1 MKALDF
7 IIRIKNS
14 VGAQRR
20 EFVMPFSK
28 LNLEIGKVLV
38 KEGFLEEVKEVKE
51 ESKSKIKMLK
61 IKIAYDRRIP
71 KFSGMSIISKPSLKK
86 YVGSKK
92 IRDIEK
98 RGKRILVISTSQ
110 GVMTGRE
117 AQKKNLGG
125 EILFA
130 VW

>member
-7 IIRIKNS
+7 ITRIKNA
-14 VGAQRR
+14 VKAQRR
-20 EFVMPFSK
+20 EFSMPFSK
-28 LNLEIGKVLV
+28 LNLEVGKVMF
-38 KEGFLEEVKEVKE
+38 KEGFLDEIKE
-51 ESKSKIKMLK
+51 EKNEKSKGKTLR

-71 KFSGMSIISKPSLKK
+71 RFNDLTIISRPSLKK
-86 YVGSKK
+86 YVASKG

-98 RGKRILVISTSQ
+98 RGRRTLIISTSQ

>member
-7 IIRIKNS
+7 IVRVKNA
-14 VGAQRR
+14 VMAKRR
-20 EFVMPFSK
+20 EFSMPFSK
-28 LNLEIGKVLV
+28 LNLEIGKVMV
-38 KEGFLEEVKEVKE
+38 KEGFLEEVKEVSK
-51 ESKSKIKMLK
+51 SDKSKIKILK

-71 KFSGMSIISKPSLKK
+71 RFNDMSIISRPSLKK
-86 YVGSKK
+86 HVGSKG

-98 RGKRILVISTSQ
+98 RGRRTLILSTSQ
-110 GVMTGRE
+110 GVMTGKQ

-130 VW
+130 IW